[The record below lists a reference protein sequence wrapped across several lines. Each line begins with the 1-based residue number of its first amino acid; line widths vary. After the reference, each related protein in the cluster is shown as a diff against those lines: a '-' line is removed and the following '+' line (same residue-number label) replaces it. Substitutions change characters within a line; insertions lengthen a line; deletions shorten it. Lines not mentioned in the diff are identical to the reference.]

1 MRSLMSLKLF
11 CLSAAAGMVGALA
24 LYATPALAT
33 DASSDA
39 IIKASISADVPAD
52 DVMSRRGRG
61 KDDPPGDDRGRR
73 RGGHGADD

>member
-1 MRSLMSLKLF
+1 MSLKLF
-11 CLSAAAGMVGALA
+11 CLSAAAGMIGALA

-33 DASSDA
+33 DSSTAS
-39 IIKASISADVPAD
+39 IVKASISGDVPAD
-52 DVMSRRGRG
+52 DVMARRGRG